1 MPCDAIC
8 PHQSFVLCPN
18 PQTIHDTYDILI
30 RFQFVQNR
38 GNICSDNNYSNIGYF
53 VARIFF
59 RFSFQL
65 EIKWNCLLLWCH
77 NQIKIK
83 LKYNK
88 LFYLLKIKHFFYE
101 STGCCCWC
109 CYWKCCTGSDGPKD
123 PIAVTPALSQL
134 LLLPLLGSWSTN
146 KCSEIKLKSCIFPF
160 FSVLCSLEENKKYFE
175 KVQVFRSNKCWD
187 FINTRGDEIENLSY
201 RMDN

>member
-1 MPCDAIC
+1 MRSVHINLLFSAQIHKPYPIHTTYLFDFNSYKIGATFVPTTIIRILDILL
-8 PHQSFVLCPN
+8 QEFSFVF
-18 PQTIHDTYDILI
+18 H
-30 RFQFVQNR
+30 
-38 GNICSDNNYSNIGYF
+38 
-53 VARIFF
+53 
-59 RFSFQL
+59 FQL

-123 PIAVTPALSQL
+123 PIVVTPALSQL
-134 LLLPLLGSWSTN
+134 LLFPLLGSWSTN

-160 FSVLCSLEENKKYFE
+160 FSVLCSLEENKKYFV

-187 FINTRGDEIENLSY
+187 FIITRGDEIENLSY